1 MSVPRSGANLAL
13 LLLGGFRALAE
24 AGSTELAAHGFER
37 IRPIHDFA
45 LQSIVAGAD
54 TTSALARQLGVSKQA
69 AAKTVAFLEAEGYV
83 AGETDPRD
91 SRRRRLLITDR
102 GHALMH
108 TGQQVFNE
116 LRDRWAERIGAGE
129 LERVEAALIDL
140 GIVAPTKFDAP
151 GWLSGSS
158 PE

>member
-1 MSVPRSGANLAL
+1 MSRSGANLAL

-24 AGSTELAAHGFER
+24 AGSAELAARGFER

-45 LQSIVAGAD
+45 MHSILAGAD
-54 TTSALARQLGVSKQA
+54 TTSELARQLGVSKQA

-83 AGETDPRD
+83 TSDADPRD
-91 SRRRRLLITDR
+91 SRRRRLQITDA
-102 GHALMH
+102 GHALML
-108 TGQQVFNE
+108 TGQQVFDE

-129 LERVEAALIDL
+129 LDRVEAALVDL
-140 GIVAPTKFDAP
+140 GVALPTRLDAP

-158 PE
+158 PD